1 MSKSIFIK
9 IIIFITAMFLVVHL
23 VSKKEPQSIE
33 VLEEMPNIEIEI
45 LKEGEGNFSK
55 KGDTLVVD
63 YVGTFENG
71 EEFDASR
78 EDPFEFVLGNHS
90 VIEGWE
96 QGMLEMQ
103 VGEIRRI
110 FIPYTLAYGERGSP
124 PIIPE
129 KANLIFEVEL
139 LEIK

>member
-63 YVGTFENG
+63 YIGTFENG

-78 EDPFEFVLGNHS
+78 GDPFEFVLGNHS

-96 QGMLEMQ
+96 QGMLGMQ

-110 FIPYTLAYGERGSP
+110 FIPYMLAYGERGSP